1 MTYNT
6 AHCYG
11 PKTLCNK
18 GTELCIL
25 KTKTA
30 KIFQEIRKT
39 FDELGPLLKQAKLQ
53 KMDVLAGEVDS
64 GVSDLNSLS
73 LIQKLYQLS
82 GEAKVCI
89 EYK

>member
-1 MTYNT
+1 M
-6 AHCYG
+6 
-11 PKTLCNK
+11 
-18 GTELCIL
+18 
-25 KTKTA
+25 
-30 KIFQEIRKT
+30 
-39 FDELGPLLKQAKLQ
+39 KQAKLQ

-89 EYK
+89 ENKRVHPCDFYIKLQNFSNGILTNPF